1 MPIWLG
7 GDSPQQMR
15 RVGAL
20 DDGWLTHGNYLD
32 NAREAMTPARE
43 AAEQAGRDPDALVIA
58 MTGIAL
64 LASDR
69 LGQLRERLQRARE
82 AGVDH
87 AIVGLHP
94 AELKQAPALMQQFA
108 EDHFA
113 ELKA

>member
-1 MPIWLG
+1 
-7 GDSPQQMR
+7 
-15 RVGAL
+15 
-20 DDGWLTHGNYLD
+20 
-32 NAREAMTPARE
+32 MTPARE

-94 AELKQAPALMQQFA
+94 AELKQAPAAHAAIRRGSLRRAQGVA
-108 EDHFA
+108 RGRWGGWA
-113 ELKA
+113 